1 MKTSGLLLA
10 LVTLLA
16 ASSARSD
23 PPDPRLQNCT
33 SGVSPGLR
41 QECDRQATEQ
51 VGIGSRITPLP
62 GGWQLVQSRNPGG
75 GADAVSVMHVAD
87 TTRSDVGLAGLNLQ
101 CGREG
106 VEVILVILERLPRT
120 SRPKVILA
128 AGTSRAEFEASVV
141 QSGEALLLPNA
152 EANLASAEWQKAN
165 ELAIEIETQAGAIRG
180 AVPMGGLSAAL
191 QTLKARCT
199 VQ

>member
-16 ASSARSD
+16 ATSARSD

-51 VGIGSRITPLP
+51 VGIGSRITPLS

-75 GADAVSVMHVAD
+75 GSDAVSVMHVAD
-87 TTRSDVGLAGLNLQ
+87 TTRSDVSLAGLNFQ
-101 CGREG
+101 CGRES
-106 VEVILVILERLPRT
+106 VDVVLVILDRLSRT

-128 AGTSRAEFEASVV
+128 AGSSRAEFEASVV

-152 EANLASAEWQKAN
+152 AANLAAAEWQKAS

-180 AVPMGGLSAAL
+180 AVPMDGLSAAL
-191 QTLKARCT
+191 QTLKSRCP
-199 VQ
+199 VH